1 MTHEQISALLSLLAA
16 IVITVVNFYPWYSIT
31 YDGAPKVKMW
41 GKIILFLCIALIISS
56 AIFLFYPK
64 NDSISNN
71 AQENNGVLSKDVNQ
85 SSNVKLIYNNSTG
98 ELYPILPDGVS
109 VHSCIWTIWG
119 DHGSDTVVM
128 TKSAFLDK
136 SSDKAIELNNFLPPR
151 VPIYMTCVDWENKV
165 YSGAIGEY

>member
-1 MTHEQISALLSLLAA
+1 MTYEQISALLSLLAA
-16 IVITVVNFYPWYSIT
+16 IVITVVNFYPWYSTT

-64 NDSISNN
+64 NNN
-71 AQENNGVLSKDVNQ
+71 NDNITQEGREVLQAFNQ
-85 SSNVKLIYNNSTG
+85 ASNVKLIYNNSTG
-98 ELYPILPDGVS
+98 ELYPILPEGVS

-119 DHGSDTVVM
+119 DHGSDTVVI
-128 TKSAFLDK
+128 TKSSFLDK

-151 VPIYMTCVDWENKV
+151 VPIYMTCVDWKNEV
-165 YSGAIGEY
+165 YSGVIGEY